1 MKKLAYIGL
10 AFLLLG
16 ACQREMDNIRQDAA
30 LSFSVRSAGEA
41 VKSGTPEHLL
51 PQEQAIATAAGDTLR
66 LWAREESIDG
76 ACTKASIYD
85 GTSLPEDVSI
95 GFTAYK
101 YENSG
106 AAASAWALHSSP
118 AVMEAVYDGS
128 RNGRSKKWVPT
139 TRLLWPGSGY
149 VKYFAYAPFEA
160 SGATVTAASGAAPSI
175 AYTVPATYDEQV
187 DLLVADAASSCEYEG
202 DPLVTAIDVPLT
214 FNHVLTAIRFRVG
227 KGLSISSVS
236 IRDVYNKGTLSLGAA
251 TRSWTLDN
259 ASKAT
264 YTLTSP
270 TLKTDPTDSDYSI
283 VNDEYTLILMPQT
296 LPAGTIIEATVTDG
310 ISSKTLSAIMDGEIW
325 EPGKLITYTITTLG
339 NVEVPPTTPL
349 TIEPCEEGTTKIT
362 IPNPNGLTYKWSIDG
377 AAKESSADNPIIINA
392 DKGQKVALYQDSA
405 VALGF
410 DMITDGIQISK
421 LSYVYGNVMSLASET
436 GYASL
441 KTCVDH
447 QFQYLFS
454 WYKGNRLLLH
464 PTEPLVLPATTLAEA
479 CYESM
484 FEYCTAMDR
493 APALPATTLAI
504 DCYKS
509 MFWGCESLKSAPAL
523 PATTLADYCYNG
535 MFLGCESLTSAPSLP
550 AATLAEGC
558 YAAMF
563 SECRSLTSAP
573 ALPATVMADRCYSGM
588 FRLCESLTTA
598 PFLPATQLAPRCYRN
613 MFQDCTSL
621 ETPPAELPATALPG
635 YCYQSMFD
643 GCTSLTTAPVIRATT
658 LSEWSCWSMFLDC
671 SSLVSVQDELYATVM
686 EDRCYESMF
695 ERCTS
700 LTTAPALPATT
711 LAEECYSY
719 MFQGCSSLTSAPVLP
734 ATVAATNC
742 YMNMF
747 EDCTSLS
754 YVECN
759 LLDRNDSNGY
769 CCTDF
774 WLWKTAATGT
784 FKKNPAATWPY
795 NHQTAPDNN
804 EYHGVPA
811 GWTIVDIQ

>member
-1 MKKLAYIGL
+1 MGI
-10 AFLLLG
+10 LLL
-16 ACQREMDNIRQDAA
+16 ALSCQREQLQQQGAMGFAVSESIPDLRTKAPDASRHIQAGDFSIVVEQQWIPVRGADTKAAAVYGSTGTA
-30 LSFSVRSAGEA
+30 LNGDPIAVWAYNMTASAVNTPSAWELDAGSGTSAVKATYSSGKWVTTVPYNKSRRESSWKTRWCAVAPWAAVEGGAATPQISAG
-41 VKSGTPEHLL
+41 
-51 PQEQAIATAAGDTLR
+51 TAPTL
-66 LWAREESIDG
+66 
-76 ACTKASIYD
+76 T
-85 GTSLPEDVSI
+85 
-95 GFTAYK
+95 
-101 YENSG
+101 
-106 AAASAWALHSSP
+106 
-118 AVMEAVYDGS
+118 
-128 RNGRSKKWVPT
+128 
-139 TRLLWPGSGY
+139 
-149 VKYFAYAPFEA
+149 
-160 SGATVTAASGAAPSI
+160 
-175 AYTVPATYDEQV
+175 YTVPAAVEDQHDLMVLSAPTAGRDV
-187 DLLVADAASSCEYEG
+187 DNEEDVALSFVHA
-202 DPLVTAIDVPLT
+202 
-214 FNHVLTAIRFRVG
+214 LTAVRLRPDEGVM
-227 KGLSISSVS
+227 LTSA
-236 IRDVYNKGTLSLGAA
+236 TLSGVYDQA
-251 TRSWTLDN
+251 TLNLMTGEWSSLSRST
-259 ASKAT
+259 AT
-264 YTLTSP
+264 P
-270 TLKTDPTDSDYSI
+270 TFPTTNVGTDAGI
-283 VNDEYTLILMPQT
+283 MMMIPQL
-296 LPAGTIIEATVTDG
+296 LPAGAKFILTFSDGKTVEADISGHKWETGVMVTYRVVAEG
-310 ISSKTLSAIMDGEIW
+310 L
-325 EPGKLITYTITTLG
+325 
-339 NVEVPPTTPL
+339 TTPL

-362 IPNPNGLTYKWSIDG
+362 IPNPNELTYKWSIDG
-377 AAKESSADNPIIINA
+377 AAKESSADDPIIINA

-410 DMITDGIQISK
+410 DMITDGIQINK

-558 YAAMF
+558 YAGMF
-563 SECRSLTSAP
+563 AECSSLTLAPVLPATDMEDRCYAGMFRLCKSLTSAP
-573 ALPATVMADRCYSGM
+573 ALPSTN
-588 FRLCESLTTA
+588 
-598 PFLPATQLAPRCYRN
+598 LAPRCYRD

-695 ERCTS
+695 ERCAS
-700 LTTAPALPATT
+700 LVSAPALPATT
-711 LAEECYSY
+711 LAEECYSH
-719 MFQGCSSLTSAPVLP
+719 MFSGCTSLVSAPVLP
-734 ATVAATNC
+734 ATVAVTNC

-747 EDCTSLS
+747 QYCTNLN

-774 WLWKTAATGT
+774 WLSGTANSGT

-811 GWTIVDIQ
+811 GWTIVDIE